1 MRPRFDG
8 QHNVLATENT
18 RHGVHSTGDG
28 LSQEHQVRCDPTPF
42 MTQKLSRAGNTG
54 LDLVTDQQDIVLIAQ
69 GPGVTQVLLVRND
82 NTCLALNRL
91 NQEGR

>member
-28 LSQEHQVRCDPTPF
+28 LSQEHQVGCDPTPY

-69 GPGVTQVLLVRND
+69 GPGVAQVRIVRND
-82 NTCLALNRL
+82 NARLSLNGF
-91 NQEGR
+91 N